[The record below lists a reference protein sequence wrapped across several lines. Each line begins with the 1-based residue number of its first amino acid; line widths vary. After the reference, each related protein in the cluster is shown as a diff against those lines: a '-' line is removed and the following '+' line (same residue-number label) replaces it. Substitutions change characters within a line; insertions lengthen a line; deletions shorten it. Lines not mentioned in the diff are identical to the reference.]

1 MSVSTGKMSEAAER
15 IPEVDLEESSSRKEA
30 SSRDPVVPPPGALD
44 EKMEISR
51 KTEVVLDGGRLLAE
65 SAKKDLGQGI
75 GSSEAADEYR
85 TYRTRFWVL
94 AVFSLL
100 SLVQLTVWGTWG
112 PIVESALV
120 AFPDWGPN
128 TAASFSNWPP
138 LVGLVFMVPLSGLVQ
153 RIGLRKG
160 ILLSA
165 GFLVAGTTIRCFPVD
180 DLTFTVLCH
189 VGAFMVGVSCC
200 LLMPQVGAVVSAWFS
215 PAEGTTAIAVAL
227 LMNQLGGVTMYFS
240 PLVVRAPAEEDLLPE
255 DIRKDITILMY
266 IHFGMSLLLFL
277 CVLFYFPDAPPSPPS
292 PSSKEEREDFGKG
305 LKDFLRNPHLILIV
319 VAYGVSFGVVGNW
332 LGFMTYSL
340 LEIGIHQE
348 EAMGVGISSVV
359 GASVSAFVAAR
370 LTDRIYGHLKVTI
383 IGLLATS
390 FAFFLWFF
398 FLSTGVVEATLAQV
412 YISVTLGVALQ
423 FSSVPILLQLCLD
436 LSYPISEGV
445 VGAVVSFFFAF
456 VSLGF
461 LLLFLVPDV
470 GYVWVSYVLV
480 SCVSLSLVPVVFV
493 EEKHKRTQ
501 VDMQGGVRE
510 KGGEDRGASNAEKE
524 CSSFVL

>member
-1 MSVSTGKMSEAAER
+1 MILRSLYSAMWSLHGGSLMLPPHA
-15 IPEVDLEESSSRKEA
+15 PSRRCRLRLVL
-30 SSRDPVVPPPGALD
+30 SGRRHDGHRCCPLD
-44 EKMEISR
+44 EPARRSNHVLQPTRGEGARGGGPTAGGHPQRHHHSYVYPFR
-51 KTEVVLDGGRLLAE
+51 HEFAAVLVRVVLLPR
-65 SAKKDLGQGI
+65 
-75 GSSEAADEYR
+75 R
-85 TYRTRFWVL
+85 
-94 AVFSLL
+94 
-100 SLVQLTVWGTWG
+100 
-112 PIVESALV
+112 
-120 AFPDWGPN
+120 
-128 TAASFSNWPP
+128 
-138 LVGLVFMVPLSGLVQ
+138 
-153 RIGLRKG
+153 
-160 ILLSA
+160 
-165 GFLVAGTTIRCFPVD
+165 
-180 DLTFTVLCH
+180 
-189 VGAFMVGVSCC
+189 
-200 LLMPQVGAVVSAWFS
+200 
-215 PAEGTTAIAVAL
+215 PA
-227 LMNQLGGVTMYFS
+227 
-240 PLVVRAPAEEDLLPE
+240 
-255 DIRKDITILMY
+255 
-266 IHFGMSLLLFL
+266 
-277 CVLFYFPDAPPSPPS
+277 SPPS

-383 IGLLATS
+383 IGLLAAS

-423 FSSVPILLQLCLD
+423 FSSVPILLQLCFD

-510 KGGEDRGASNAEKE
+510 KGGGDRGASTAEKE